1 MYAEDQIPAP
11 KWDEPPTGADP
22 EVSLH
27 KSGELTPRY
36 AGLATPG
43 VVTAE
48 EGRRLRQAYAACVSY
63 VDAQVG
69 RVLGELDRLG
79 LADRTIVV
87 LWGDHGWHLGE
98 HGVWGKHTLH
108 EAALRSPL
116 IVRVPKMASPG
127 SAADGIVEAIDI
139 SPTLAELCGLELA
152 SGVDGRSFAQLVAD
166 PATAG
171 KDGAYGFWAGGR
183 GHSIRTERYR
193 LTQYTERGDPDRVA
207 QVELYDHQADPE
219 ETRNIAAQHREL
231 VRELTM
237 KLRERVPLL
246 RERTRADSGG
256 S

>member
-1 MYAEDQIPAP
+1 
-11 KWDEPPTGADP
+11 
-22 EVSLH
+22 
-27 KSGELTPRY
+27 
-36 AGLATPG
+36 
-43 VVTAE
+43 
-48 EGRRLRQAYAACVSY
+48 
-63 VDAQVG
+63 
-69 RVLGELDRLG
+69 
-79 LADRTIVV
+79 
-87 LWGDHGWHLGE
+87 LGE

-108 EAALRSPL
+108 EVALRSPL

-139 SPTLAELCGLELA
+139 FPTLAELCGLELA
-152 SGVDGRSFAQLVAD
+152 SGVDGTSFARLVAD

-231 VRELTM
+231 VRELTT